1 MKINLDW
8 LNEYVDVPETPA
20 TIKNDLTMAG
30 LVVESYAD
38 VNGSVV
44 LELEVTSNR
53 PDCLSHFGVAR
64 EVAALYGRSV
74 REPKRRRKLS
84 IRPERIPYSIEI
96 KDPDLCPRYVGLVM
110 DRIRVGPSPEWMQR
124 RLDSC
129 GMRPVNN
136 IVDITNYVLLEMG
149 HPLHAFDFHRLNQG
163 KIVVSRASA
172 GQKMT
177 TLDGVERE
185 LDADMLLINDGEGPV
200 AIAGVMGGLESEI
213 TQATRT
219 VLLECAYF
227 NPASVRRTSKKLGL
241 STEASYRFERGADW
255 DDLVAATGRMCQ
267 LIEEIAGGRIAGSM
281 QDVYPAPLQPVRIG
295 LRRSRAERL
304 LGVEL
309 RDSHIE
315 ETLKKLQFRPARK
328 GKGSWEVTCPSYR
341 ADMELEADLIEEV
354 ARFHGYQNIPAT
366 IPAARQAGQESP
378 VHTFQSAAR
387 HLLIGLGYCEAINL
401 SFAAS
406 DDERLFEQ
414 GHGARAMIRN
424 PLTEETQYLRT
435 SLVPG
440 LIRSARRNFSHDIY
454 DIRLFEIGKVYGR
467 ENGKAVERVRL
478 GILGTG
484 NFAGNNW
491 LNPAGNYSYF
501 HLKGVITSL
510 VAGLRGEDVAITTGA
525 GVPWLSPVDA
535 STMSV
540 GQQSVGVLG
549 SLHPALQ
556 EELKLRQPV
565 FLAEIDFEELSRHL
579 FRPARYSAV
588 PRFPAV
594 QRDLSLVVP
603 HWVTYGAVRQGILGL
618 NIAELS
624 EIELVD
630 IYEGEKI
637 PAGRLSM
644 TLRFT
649 FQDRERTLTV
659 DRVQAFGDNLLTF
672 LRETFGATQR

>member
-8 LNEYVDVPETPA
+8 LNEYVDVPETTA
-20 TIKNDLTMAG
+20 RIKDDLTMAG
-30 LVVESYAD
+30 LVVESHTD
-38 VNGSVV
+38 FNGSAV

-53 PDCLSHFGVAR
+53 PDCLSHIGVAR
-64 EVAALYGRSV
+64 EVAALFGRSV

-84 IRPERIPYSIEI
+84 IRRERIPFSIEI
-96 KDPDLCPRYVGLVM
+96 QDPGLCPRYVGLVM
-110 DRIRVGPSPEWMQR
+110 DGVRVAPSPEWMQR
-124 RLDSC
+124 RLESC
-129 GMRPVNN
+129 GMRPLNN

-149 HPLHAFDFHRLNQG
+149 HPLHAFDFHRLKQG
-163 KIVVSRASA
+163 KIVVARASA

-185 LDADMLLINDGEGPV
+185 LDADMLLINDGAGPV

-213 TQATRT
+213 TEATST

-267 LIEEIAGGRIAGSM
+267 LIEELAGGRIAGSM
-281 QDVYPAPLQPVRIG
+281 QDVYPAPLQPARIG

-309 RDSHIE
+309 SDSFIE
-315 ETLKKLQFRPARK
+315 ETLRKLKFRPARR
-328 GKGSWEVTCPSYR
+328 GKGAWEVTCPSYR
-341 ADMELEADLIEEV
+341 ADMELEADLVEEV

-366 IPAARQAGQESP
+366 IPPATAAGQESP
-378 VHTFQSAAR
+378 VHPFQSAAR
-387 HLLIGLGYCEAINL
+387 HLLTGLGYCEAINL
-401 SFAAS
+401 SFAAAE
-406 DDERLFEQ
+406 DERLFEQ

-440 LIRSARRNFSHDIY
+440 LIRSVRRNFSHDSY
-454 DIRLFEIGKVYGR
+454 DVRLFEIGKVYGR
-467 ENGKAVERVRL
+467 ESGKVVERVRL
-478 GILGTG
+478 GIVGTG

-501 HLKGVITSL
+501 HLKGVVVSL
-510 VAGLRGEDVAITTGA
+510 VAGLRGEDVAITAGA
-525 GVPWLSPVDA
+525 AAPWLSPVDA

-540 GQQSVGVLG
+540 GQQPVGVLG

-565 FLAEIDFEELSRHL
+565 FVAEIDFEELSRHV
-579 FRPARYSAV
+579 FRPARYSAA

-603 HWVTYGAVRQGILGL
+603 HSVTYGAVRQGILGL
-618 NIAELS
+618 NIAELVG
-624 EIELVD
+624 IELVD

-649 FQDRERTLTV
+649 FQDRDRTLTV